1 MGNYSVLDNNIT
13 QVSIYTEKNL
23 QTMRTSMLILMLL
36 FFCFFLYFMNILL
49 SVYFTTAHVRDNAR
63 YILFAHM
70 LISDTCY
77 LLLGFFL
84 MAFAIYVIYLPLLLC
99 YMIRIAT
106 LTLFVVT
113 PYNLAVMSLERY
125 VAVCHPLRHAELCT
139 VHKSISAI
147 IVMWVLGLLP
157 NVADMI
163 VLMSSSIKL
172 NTFLSL
178 PVICRNEAVTKTPLQ
193 NTIKS
198 LNIMIS
204 LSLVGFIIICTYIRV
219 IMTAQKIDGSS
230 ASKAG
235 KTVMLHAFQ
244 LLLCM
249 TFLTSSFFE
258 TQYNQ
263 FDFLRITFF
272 FLFMCLPRFLSPLIY
287 GLRDELFRKY
297 IKKMYSK

>member
-1 MGNYSVLDNNIT
+1 
-13 QVSIYTEKNL
+13 
-23 QTMRTSMLILMLL
+23 MLTLMLL
-36 FFCFFLYFMNILL
+36 CFCFFLYFMKILL

-70 LISDTCY
+70 LITDTYY
-77 LLLGFFL
+77 LLVSFVLL
-84 MAFAIYVIYLPLLLC
+84 AFAIYVIYLPLLLC
-99 YMIRIAT
+99 YMIMTTA
-106 LTLFVVT
+106 LTSYVVT

-125 VAVCHPLRHAELCT
+125 IAVCHPLRHAGLCT
-139 VHKSISAI
+139 VHKSVAAI
-147 IVMWVLGLLP
+147 TIMWVLGLLP

-178 PVICRNEAVTKTPLQ
+178 PVICRNEAVTMTPLH

-204 LSLVGFIIICTYIRV
+204 LSLVGLIIICTYIRV

-249 TFLTSSFFE
+249 TSLTSSFVE
-258 TQYNQ
+258 RQYNQ
-263 FDFLRITFF
+263 FVLLRITFF